1 MRYIIR
7 NFRNFITA
15 FYTDRALL
23 LQLIGRDFKEKYLGS
38 YMGLLWAFI
47 QPMVTIAIFWFV
59 FDVGFK
65 VAPVQDFPFVLW
77 LITGMIPWFFIAE
90 ALGSGTNAIVEH
102 SYLVNKI
109 VFRVSMLP
117 LIKVVTA
124 TIVHLFF
131 ILVIFLFF
139 FLYHI
144 EVTVFAL
151 QVIYYLFATII
162 IMTGLCWITSAL
174 VVFLK
179 DVGQL
184 VAMFIQIGFWF
195 TPIFWSVTILPEK
208 YQKWVKLN
216 PIFYITEGYRDAF
229 IHKVWFW
236 EHVSQS
242 LYFWFFA
249 VVVFMGGALIF
260 TRLRPHF
267 SDVL

>member
-1 MRYIIR
+1 MIK
-7 NFRNFITA
+7 NFFNFLIS

-23 LQLIGRDFKEKYLGS
+23 VQLAGRDFKEKYLGS

-47 QPMVTIAIFWFV
+47 QPMVTIFIFWFV

-90 ALGSGTNAIVEH
+90 GIGNGTQAIVEH

-117 LIKVVTA
+117 VIKVVTA
-124 TIVHLFF
+124 TIVHIFF
-131 ILVIFLFF
+131 VGVIFLFF
-139 FLYHI
+139 MVYQI
-144 EVTVFAL
+144 DISIYAI
-151 QVIYYLFATII
+151 QVIYYLIAAIVLLI
-162 IMTGLCWITSAL
+162 GVCWMTSAL

-179 DVGQL
+179 DIGQV
-184 VAMFIQIGFWF
+184 VAMMIQFGFWF
-195 TPIFWSVTILPEK
+195 TPIFWSANILPEK
-208 YQKWVKLN
+208 YQTWIKLN

-229 IHKVWFW
+229 ISRIWFW
-236 EHVSQS
+236 EHGYQT
-242 LYFWFFA
+242 LYFWGFTLM
-249 VVVFMGGALIF
+249 VFVIGALIF